1 MERVGR
7 GNAMSEVQV
16 FVTCKIPEPGPQ
28 VLRNADI
35 SFLVY
40 RGDQES
46 ASSGRRCST
55 ASAGA
60 RCSCRCRT
68 AYHLMPSS

>member
-1 MERVGR
+1 
-7 GNAMSEVQV
+7 MSEVQV

-28 VLRNADI
+28 MLRADI

-40 RGDQES
+40 QMDEES

-60 RCSCRCRT
+60 TCSCRCRT
-68 AYHLMPSS
+68 AYDLMLSS